1 MYKDYYLD
9 TNLLFSNLVPERQ
22 QSFITNMYERLMYD
36 SFPNTNQNID
46 SIFHT
51 LLKSGFLKNY
61 KQETRDEKLE
71 EFIKDEI

>member
-9 TNLLFSNLVPERQ
+9 TSLLFSEIVTERQ
-22 QSFITNMYERLMYD
+22 QSFIVSMYERLMYD
-36 SFPNTNQNID
+36 SFGSTNQNMD
-46 SIFHT
+46 SIFYT

-61 KQETRDEKLE
+61 KQEDRDEKLE

>member
-1 MYKDYYLD
+1 MYNDYYLD
-9 TNLLFSNLVPERQ
+9 TNLLFSIQVPESQ
-22 QSFITNMYERLMYD
+22 QSFITTMYERLMYD
-36 SFPNTNQNID
+36 FSSNTNIS
-46 SIFHT
+46 SIFYT

>member
-9 TNLLFSNLVPERQ
+9 TSLLFSEIVTERQ
-22 QSFITNMYERLMYD
+22 QSFIVSMYERLTYD
-36 SFPNTNQNID
+36 SFGSTNQNMD
-46 SIFHT
+46 SIFYT

-61 KQETRDEKLE
+61 KQEDRDEKLE